1 MYACVRGA
9 GLFAAVSLGKI
20 SLEDVRG
27 RVPVSETFEP
37 DDRNSAVYEPMY
49 REFKQF
55 YGALHRSYAR
65 LNAQ

>member
-1 MYACVRGA
+1 
-9 GLFAAVSLGKI
+9 
-20 SLEDVRG
+20 
-27 RVPVSETFEP
+27 VPVSETFEP
-37 DDRNSAVYEPMY
+37 DDRNRAVYEPMY